1 MWGQLF
7 FCCRRN
13 DFDRIIVVH
22 DHTDIYDFISP
33 QSLGRYRQMKSAQQK
48 SNTNLNLKKICV
60 LMTVLVLLCCSFP
73 LVLTA
78 ESSEY
83 PPSDFTTPRMNNA
96 EAVEKLVELAT
107 KYNTVYV
114 NGTVG
119 QYNYNENEVVNQS
132 GLWELCPK
140 ASRSNIFTSYDSIM
154 PGEFLYRG

>member
-1 MWGQLF
+1 M
-7 FCCRRN
+7 
-13 DFDRIIVVH
+13 
-22 DHTDIYDFISP
+22 
-33 QSLGRYRQMKSAQQK
+33 
-48 SNTNLNLKKICV
+48 NLKKICV

-119 QYNYNENEVVNQS
+119 QPLSCDLIENTINSTSGNTDRAERNKKRVPYNYYAFDCS
-132 GLWELCPK
+132 GMVKTLFLWEWD
-140 ASRSNIFTSYDSIM
+140 N
-154 PGEFLYRG
+154 GE